1 MEGTVS
7 LVTLRSTL
15 FINVSFWTKYC
26 DRYSERKVS
35 VDTQSKM
42 KKIKLIKFGVCEYWG
57 VYRNQ

>member
-1 MEGTVS
+1 M
-7 LVTLRSTL
+7 
-15 FINVSFWTKYC
+15 SFWTKYC

-42 KKIKLIKFGVCEYWG
+42 KKIKSIKIGVCEYWG